1 MEELKVLMLEDNEND
16 VEIIQNEI
24 LSMTKYKYIFKW
36 VSSKTDYENALD
48 EFQPDIILSDYSLP
62 QLTGFQALNIALEK
76 KPLIPFIIVTGS
88 LLEETA
94 ANSILRGAWD
104 YVVKE
109 RLHRLSKAMENALKL
124 RNEKEKLAK
133 KEEELKIIKM
143 QAGIQ
148 IKLLFDAINHAPSS
162 VVITDDQS
170 NILFVNPKFT
180 EVTGYTSA
188 EVIGNNTRIFKSG
201 KHDAEFYKKLWE
213 TLLKGDEWK
222 GELIN
227 KKKNGE
233 LFWERV
239 SISPIKDENNQIVH
253 FVAIKHD
260 ITDIKENEQ
269 KLQSSENWYKALFRN
284 TGTATCIID
293 GEGIIILANPKAEEL
308 SGYSKDEIVG
318 KKKWSEFVAQDD
330 LERMM
335 KYFYERKTNT
345 GNLPNTYEYKMIDKN
360 AFLKD
365 ILLAVDVIEGTEI
378 TIASLI
384 DITERKK
391 IESELEAERILL
403 RTVIDNLPD
412 AIYVKDEKLR
422 KVLLNKADL
431 KNIGKEENEV
441 IGKNDYELFLP
452 EIAVRTCKDDEYVI
466 NTGKPIINKEEFLV
480 NYFGKEIWMLTS
492 KLPLRNKDGKITG
505 LVGIGHDITE
515 NKKMVEELIRAK
527 ERAEEM
533 DRLKSIFLSNMS
545 HELRTP
551 LVGLLG
557 FSDIITAEA
566 TGEMKEYAEMI
577 STSGERLLRTLST
590 ILDYSRIEAGKVEVF
605 RKNIL
610 LVDLLNDEIRL
621 YLVLAKNKGITIN
634 TDYSDEQLLI
644 STDERLLREII
655 DNLIN
660 NAIKFSKDGKI
671 TIKFYKEK
679 ETAVIKIIDTGVGIP
694 SEKFE
699 QIFEE
704 FRQVSEGDNRIF
716 QGTGLG
722 LTLVKKYLVLLNG
735 RIEVESKVGVG
746 STFTVYLPDSQIR
759 SNKVPKKEKM
769 KRN

>member
-1 MEELKVLMLEDNEND
+1 MEELKILMLEDSEND
-16 VEIIQNEI
+16 VELIQNEI
-24 LSMTKYKYIFKW
+24 LSNIQSKIIFKY
-36 VSSKTDYENALD
+36 VMSKVDFENALD
-48 EFQPDIILSDYSLP
+48 EFQPDIILSDYCLP
-62 QLTGFQALNIALEK
+62 QFTGFQALEIAIEK

-109 RLHRLSKAMENALKL
+109 RLHRLPKAMENALKL
-124 RNEKEKLAK
+124 KNERIKLAK
-133 KEEELKIIKM
+133 KEEELKLIKM

-162 VVITDDQS
+162 VVITDNQG

-188 EVIGNNTRIFKSG
+188 EMIGNNPRILKSG
-201 KHDAEFYKKLWE
+201 KHDAEFYKKMWE
-213 TLLKGDEWK
+213 TLSAGNQWK

-233 LFWERV
+233 LFWEQV

-260 ITDIKENEQ
+260 ITEIKENER
-269 KLQSSENWYKALFRN
+269 KLQNSENWYKALFKN

-308 SGYSKDEIVG
+308 SGYSKEEIEG
-318 KKKWSEFVAQDD
+318 KKKWFEFVADID

-335 KYFYERKTNT
+335 KFFYERKKGTKK
-345 GNLPNTYEYKMIDKN
+345 LPNTYEYKMVDKN
-360 AFLKD
+360 NSLLD
-365 ILLAVDVIEGTEI
+365 ILLNVDIIEGTDI
-378 TIASLI
+378 TIASLVN
-384 DITERKK
+384 ITERKR

-403 RTVIDNLPD
+403 RTIIDNLPD
-412 AIYVKDEKLR
+412 AIYMKDDKLR
-422 KVLLNKADL
+422 KVILNKADL
-431 KNIGKEENEV
+431 ANIAVDEAKV
-441 IGKNDYELFLP
+441 IGKTDYELFPP
-452 EIAVRTCKDDEYVI
+452 EIAAQTCKDDEYVV
-466 NTGKPIINKEEFLV
+466 NTGKPIINKEEFLI
-480 NYFGKEIWMLTS
+480 NSSGKEIWMLTS
-492 KLPLRNKDGKITG
+492 KLPLRNKENKIIG
-505 LVGIGHDITE
+505 LVGIGHNITE
-515 NKKMVEELIRAK
+515 NKKMIEELIRAK
-527 ERAEEM
+527 EKAEEM
-533 DRLKSIFLSNMS
+533 DKLKSIFLSNMS

-557 FSDIITAEA
+557 FSDIIAAEA

-577 STSGERLLRTLST
+577 SIGGERLLRTLST
-590 ILDYSRIEAGKVEVF
+590 ILDYSRIEAGKTEVF
-605 RKNIL
+605 KKNVL
-610 LVDLLNDEIRL
+610 LVELLDDEIKL
-621 YLVLAKNKGITIN
+621 YSVLAKNKGIVFQKE
-634 TDYSDEQLLI
+634 YSDEQLYI

-660 NAIKFSKDGKI
+660 NSIKFSEKGKI
-671 TIKFYKEK
+671 TLKFYKEND
-679 ETAVIKIIDTGVGIP
+679 TVIIKITDTGIGIP
-694 SEKFE
+694 KEKFG

-722 LTLVKKYLVLLNG
+722 LTLVKKYLVLLGG
-735 RIEVESKVGVG
+735 RIELESEEGVG
-746 STFTVYLPDSQIR
+746 STFLLYLPDLQT
-759 SNKVPKKEKM
+759 KTKKDQKKEKM
-769 KRN
+769 KKN